1 MREEEIKTVI
11 IFNDFSIT
19 FSQLNK
25 LISSG
30 AIVKKIEQYNSDEI
44 KFTLYLPKT
53 NETFNVYIKI

>member
-1 MREEEIKTVI
+1 MREEKIKVVI
-11 IFNDFSIT
+11 IFNDFSNR

-30 AIVKKIEQYNSDEI
+30 AIVKKIEQYNSHEL

-53 NETFNVYIKI
+53 NETFNVYIII